1 MLALILTELQEVKI
15 AVRQV
20 LKEWRNKLV
29 RYILKKFKGA
39 KLQDLLNNAK
49 TYKEWEKYA
58 KQLDILEGT
67 NDYKLRNESRL
78 YDFER
83 IESRY
88 RIMKQLRKGK
98 NVKTLAHMLRQDLVK
113 NIGGICENQLY
124 N

>member
-1 MLALILTELQEVKI
+1 MLALILTELQEVKT

-88 RIMKQLRKGK
+88 RIMK
-98 NVKTLAHMLRQDLVK
+98 
-113 NIGGICENQLY
+113 
-124 N
+124 

>member
-1 MLALILTELQEVKI
+1 MLALILTELQEVKT

-29 RYILKKFKGA
+29 RYILKKFKGV

-88 RIMKQLRKGK
+88 RIMK
-98 NVKTLAHMLRQDLVK
+98 
-113 NIGGICENQLY
+113 
-124 N
+124 